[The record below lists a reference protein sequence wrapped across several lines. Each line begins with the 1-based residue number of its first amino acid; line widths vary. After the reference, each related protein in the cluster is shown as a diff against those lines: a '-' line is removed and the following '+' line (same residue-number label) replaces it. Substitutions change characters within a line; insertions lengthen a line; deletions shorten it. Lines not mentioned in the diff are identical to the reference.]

1 MVVGFVGPV
10 LDEQTWIPGLIIC
23 PPRLRGVCRL
33 ETTKCSSNSST
44 LGQTLTVEDRHEC
57 CVDSGSV
64 VAECASRAY
73 LAGSCQVGQ
82 ELCQLL
88 SSNIKR
94 ERTDL
99 LDSPNKSA
107 CVSAPDLVWLPHAS
121 IWRKASQCQCDLLI

>member
-10 LDEQTWIPGLIIC
+10 LDEQAWIPGLIIC

-57 CVDSGSV
+57 CVDSGFV
-64 VAECASRAY
+64 VAECAGGTY
-73 LAGSCQVGQ
+73 LARRCEVGQ

-88 SSNIKR
+88 SSKIER
-94 ERTDL
+94 ERIDL
-99 LDSPNKSA
+99 LDNPYKSA
-107 CVSAPDLVWLPHAS
+107 CVSAPDFVWLPHTS
-121 IWRKASQCQCDLLI
+121 VWRKASQCQCDLLV

>member
-33 ETTKCSSNSST
+33 ETSECSSNPSILS
-44 LGQTLTVEDRHEC
+44 QTLTVEDCHEC

-64 VAECASRAY
+64 VAECASRTY
-73 LAGSCQVGQ
+73 LAGSCLVGQ

-94 ERTDL
+94 KITDL
-99 LDSPNKSA
+99 LGSPDQSA
-107 CVSAPDLVWLPHAS
+107 
-121 IWRKASQCQCDLLI
+121 

>member
-1 MVVGFVGPV
+1 MIVRFVGPV

-33 ETTKCSSNSST
+33 ETSECSSNSST
-44 LGQTLTVEDRHEC
+44 LGQTLTVEDCHEC

-64 VAECASRAY
+64 VAECARRTY

-88 SSNIKR
+88 SSKIKR
-94 ERTDL
+94 EITDL
-99 LDSPNKSA
+99 L
-107 CVSAPDLVWLPHAS
+107 CGPHQPA
-121 IWRKASQCQCDLLI
+121 